1 MLGLR
6 TRILEFRWPPPRTL
20 LELCST
26 CIAKSCGRKV
36 GVERA
41 ASALTSLLPRPLLQR
56 VCQEVEL
63 SAMDNDWLLA
73 GSRAASLPDYLYVRW
88 YPSEEV
94 AYRAQICNDEVD
106 RYNEMQQQQQQAASP
121 K

>member
-1 MLGLR
+1 M
-6 TRILEFRWPPPRTL
+6 
-20 LELCST
+20 
-26 CIAKSCGRKV
+26 

-41 ASALTSLLPRPLLQR
+41 AAALTSLLPRPLLQR

-63 SAMDNDWLLA
+63 SPMDNVWLLL
-73 GSRAASLPDYLYVRW
+73 GSRAVDLTPDFLYVRW

-106 RYNEMQQQQQQAASP
+106 RYNEMQQQQAASP